1 MYWVGIDKVFTGEA
15 GVVSYLLV
23 VVLAAFVY
31 CARSV
36 QSGCGPGA
44 GRISIGFAMFLAS
57 RVLLVSPVMSTH
69 QLAVLPAQALSA
81 TGLYL
86 IFRATFF
93 GQERALFDDTLIF
106 WGGVAGALLGGT
118 AFFLFADTVSVGTA
132 IPFIV
137 LFVTFTPAGI
147 LSAIIQRRWR
157 KGLREEVLFVSAGF
171 MLVAAT
177 VITGFIGLGFVSADS
192 FWSQLFALGDL
203 FGVILLVAASAA
215 VRGGGR
221 IAETSSYQSAGSR
234 GPRSHIAWD
243 TTPMEQLNS
252 VDSAIV
258 SENNIQDIM
267 QPMAEMLADQIG
279 ADLVISRVAKAGD
292 ELFEVAAYYSLG
304 ETDYRQSSRLSITSE
319 DMDKLRRVGLK
330 HEAGFIVEWGDCVDN
345 DGEFVPKDIDWRG
358 SKAIVAPVYD
368 RSVLVAFFVIGFF
381 QDEPPLEA
389 VPFMKF
395 HMNKALTLIK
405 MQRTR
410 EKMLDRERSLALCK
424 EELESVN
431 QLKSNFMSIV
441 SHELRTPLTSIKA
454 YTETLLDNM
463 GSIKIKTVQE
473 FLSVMNEE
481 NERLIKL
488 VDNILNYSRME
499 TGNLKVEKVS
509 CNLNTMVEEI
519 HANLRAKIIAADV
532 NMDIRLPKRPVVIDA
547 DMELIR
553 QLVQNLISN
562 AVKFTPCGG
571 RVTVMLEEEAS
582 AARIVVQDTGKGIPE
597 DQLERIFE
605 RFHQVDASNTR
616 EHGGSGLGL
625 AICKNIAEWHDGK
638 IWVENVKDSGAK
650 FVVMLPMKDIFIR
663 HAPAVGVIGSR
674 RFEREKYLTLL
685 VELIAEFLQAK
696 KSSIMIIDHDQQ
708 ILRVIA
714 AKGLDPE
721 FVQNTRLEVGDRIAG
736 QVALTGQALHV
747 FDIEEEKD
755 YGRANNSAFYG
766 THSFISAPLKRG
778 NEIMGV
784 LNVSDH
790 VEGRE
795 FTRADRELLESLGPI
810 IVNMLRKLDAYEA
823 VSSNFE
829 RLKDAMRSV
838 LDIREAWG
846 SKNLS
851 GLTLLA
857 LKVGELLDLDDDSL
871 TSLRL
876 GMNMYDLG
884 LMKIPR
890 NLRSKKEQLNREE
903 LARLRS
909 HTNIG
914 YALVSPMGLEE
925 RIMKMIRSHHEH
937 FDGSGYPD
945 GLVGTE
951 IPIEARIVS
960 VVDAFRALISEGP
973 YRRIFSID
981 EARKEIIKNA
991 GTKFDPRVVGAFV
1004 KALRE
1009 LGVREYKGE
1018 LILEAIER
1026 ELEQER
1032 RTRRKEE
1039 IQEKEMAK
1047 EATP

>member
-23 VVLAAFVY
+23 VGLAAFIY
-31 CARSV
+31 CARSA
-36 QSGCGPGA
+36 QSQPGTGA
-44 GRISIGFAMFLAS
+44 GRISIGFAMFLAA
-57 RVLLVSPVMSTH
+57 RVLFISPLMSTH
-69 QLAVLPAQALSA
+69 QLVVIPAQALSVA
-81 TGLYL
+81 GLYF
-86 IFRATFF
+86 IFRAMFF
-93 GQERALFDDTLIF
+93 GEERALRDDKLF
-106 WGGVAGALLGGT
+106 LSGGVAGVALGGT
-118 AFFLFADTVSVGTA
+118 AFFLFIDTVSVGTA
-132 IPFIV
+132 MPFSV
-137 LFVTFTPAGI
+137 LFVTFAPVGI
-147 LSAIIQRRWR
+147 LFAIIKQRW
-157 KGLREEVLFVSAGF
+157 KQGLRGGILLVSAGF
-171 MLVAAT
+171 MLVGSTA
-177 VITGFIGLGFVSADS
+177 VTGFVGLGLVPTDS

-203 FGVILLVAASAA
+203 FGVMLFVAAS
-215 VRGGGR
+215 VVGRSGGQGV
-221 IAETSSYQSAGSR
+221 EKVSYSR
-234 GPRSHIAWD
+234 NRSIGPRFNVAWD
-243 TTPMEQLNS
+243 ATPMEQLNS
-252 VDSAIV
+252 VDVAVV
-258 SENNIQDIM
+258 SENNIQDIL
-267 QPMAEMLADQIG
+267 QPMAEMLADQID
-279 ADLVISRVAKAGD
+279 ADLVITRVAKAGD
-292 ELFEVAAYYSLG
+292 ELFEVVAHYSLG
-304 ETDYRQSSRLSITSE
+304 ETDYRRSSRLSVTLADI
-319 DMDKLRRVGLK
+319 DKLRRTGFK
-330 HEAGFIVEWGDCVDN
+330 HEAGFIVGWDDCVDN
-345 DGEFVPKDIDWRG
+345 DGEFVPKDIDWHG
-358 SKAIVAPVYD
+358 SNAIVAPVYD
-368 RSVLVAFFVIGFF
+368 RAVLVAFFVIGFF
-381 QDEPPLEA
+381 QDEPPPEA
-389 VPFMKF
+389 VPFIKF
-395 HMNKALTLIK
+395 YMNKVLILIK

-410 EKMLDRERSLALCK
+410 ERMLDRERSLALCK

-454 YTETLLDNM
+454 YTETLLDNI
-463 GSIKIKTVQE
+463 GSIQTKTIQE
-473 FLSVMNEE
+473 FLNVMNEE

-509 CNLNTMVEEI
+509 CNLNSMIEEI
-519 HANLRAKIIAADV
+519 HANLRAKVLAAGV
-532 NMDIRLPKRPVVIDA
+532 NMDIRLPKRPVMIDA
-547 DMELIR
+547 DRELIR

-562 AVKFTPCGG
+562 AVKFTPSSG

-582 AARIVVQDTGKGIPE
+582 AARIVVQDTGNGIPE

-625 AICKNIAEWHDGK
+625 AICKNIVEWHDGK

-685 VELIAEFLQAK
+685 VEMIAEFLQAK
-696 KSSIMIIDHDQQ
+696 KSSIMILDQDQQ

-795 FTRADRELLESLGPI
+795 FTRADRELLESLGLI

-890 NLRSKKEQLNREE
+890 NLRSKKEELTREE
-903 LARLRS
+903 IARLRS

-925 RIMKMIRSHHEH
+925 RIMKMIRSHHEN
-937 FDGSGYPD
+937 FDGGGYPD

-951 IPIEARIVS
+951 IPIEARIVG

-973 YRRIFSID
+973 YRRIYSID

-1026 ELEQER
+1026 ELEEER
-1032 RTRRKEE
+1032 RTRRKGELL
-1039 IQEKEMAK
+1039 EKEMVK

>member
-15 GVVSYLLV
+15 GVISYLLV
-23 VVLAAFVY
+23 VTLAAFVY
-31 CARSV
+31 CARSA
-36 QSGCGPGA
+36 QSRCGSGA
-44 GRISIGFAMFLAS
+44 GRITIGFAMFLAS
-57 RVLLVSPVMSTH
+57 RVLLISPIVTMH
-69 QLAVLPAQALSA
+69 QFAVLPAQALA
-81 TGLYL
+81 VTGLYF
-86 IFRATFF
+86 IFRAAFF
-93 GQERALFDDTLIF
+93 GDERILRDDMLLL
-106 WGGVAGALLGGT
+106 WGGLSGVALGGA
-118 AFFLFADTVSVGTA
+118 AFFLFVDTVTVGTA
-132 IPFIV
+132 MPFIV
-137 LFVTFTPAGI
+137 LIVTFAPVGM
-147 LSAIIQRRWR
+147 LSAIMKKKWKQ
-157 KGLREEVLFVSAGF
+157 GLHGEILLVSACF
-171 MLVAAT
+171 MLVGAT
-177 VITGFIGLGFVSADS
+177 AITGFMGLGFVSSDS

-203 FGVILLVAASAA
+203 FGVILFVAASI
-215 VRGGGR
+215 VVQGGGKGS
-221 IAETSSYQSAGSR
+221 EKGSYAANRSR
-234 GPRSHIAWD
+234 GPRSHVEWD

-252 VDSAIV
+252 VDVAVV
-258 SENNIQDIM
+258 SENNIQDIL

-279 ADLVISRVAKAGD
+279 ADLVVTRVAKAGD

-304 ETDYRQSSRLSITSE
+304 ETDYRQSSRLSVTSA
-319 DMDKLRRVGLK
+319 DIDKLRRTGLK
-330 HEAGFIVEWGDCVDN
+330 HEAGFIVEWDDCVDN

-358 SKAIVAPVYD
+358 SNAIVAPVYD
-368 RSVLVAFFVIGFF
+368 RAVLVAFFIIGFF
-381 QDEPPLEA
+381 QDDPPPEA

-395 HMNKALTLIK
+395 HVNKVLTLIR

-410 EKMLDRERSLALCK
+410 ERMLDRERSLALCK

-463 GSIKIKTVQE
+463 GSIQIKTVQE
-473 FLSVMNEE
+473 FLNVMNEE

-509 CNLNTMVEEI
+509 CNLNSLIEEI
-519 HANLRAKIIAADV
+519 HANLRAKVLASEV

-547 DMELIR
+547 DRELIR

-562 AVKFTPCGG
+562 AVKFTPNAG
-571 RVTVMLEEEAS
+571 RVTVLLEEEAS

-605 RFHQVDASNTR
+605 RFHQADASNTR

-625 AICKNIAEWHDGK
+625 AICKNIVEWHDGK

-766 THSFISAPLKRG
+766 THSFISAPLKKG
-778 NEIMGV
+778 NETIGV

-795 FTRADRELLESLGPI
+795 FTRADRELLESLGLI

-829 RLKDAMRSV
+829 RLKDAMRSI

-937 FDGSGYPD
+937 FDGGGYPD

-973 YRRIFSID
+973 YRRIFSIN

-1026 ELEQER
+1026 ELEEER

-1039 IQEKEMAK
+1039 LQEKEMVK